1 MLVLSQKK
9 DCIAEVNFI
18 RACPEGYAKTMC
30 DDTDERPAVLGIS
43 TESANTIVCLGQ
55 YESVKRCEAIIRDMA
70 AKFNFGDRVYYM
82 PEE

>member
-1 MLVLSQKK
+1 MLVLSQQK
-9 DCIAEVNFI
+9 DFIADVDYV
-18 RACPEGYAKTMC
+18 RACPEGYANAAC
-30 DDTDERPAVLGIS
+30 VGFDERASVCGV
-43 TESANTIVCLGQ
+43 SAQTDDSIVCLGQ

>member
-55 YESVKRCEAIIRDMA
+55 YESVKRCEAIIHDMA
-70 AKFNFGDRVYYM
+70 AAFNQSNRVFLM